1 MEKALFQ
8 DYPEKQRRSVL
19 EDNADKVEEIGYMKP
34 FTPEEMEGMK
44 DDLSKVV
51 IGINDI
57 EEEKKS
63 KMDEIKMR
71 LKPLDEEKKELL
83 SNIKNKSEYVTE
95 QCFKMI
101 DHDNG
106 MVGYYNNMGMLVESR
121 PIRQDE
127 KQKTLFT
134 ALKTGTND

>member
-1 MEKALFQ
+1 MEKQLFQ
-8 DYPEKQRRSVL
+8 DYPEKQRRSML
-19 EDNADKVEEIGYMKP
+19 EDNADKIEEIGYMKP
-34 FTPEEMEGMK
+34 FTPEEMEVMK

-51 IGINDI
+51 ISINDI
-57 EEEKKS
+57 DEEKKS

-101 DHDNG
+101 DHDKG
-106 MVGYYNNMGMLVESR
+106 MVGYYNNLGMLVESR